1 MAPQK
6 PLIQVKNLD
15 LYFGAFHA
23 LKNVSVDFHSG
34 ELVGLVGDNG
44 AGKTTLIR
52 VLCGIHKPS
61 SGEVWFDGKQ
71 VKEFHPKLA
80 IDNGIETIQQSVGLC
95 DNLSIA
101 RNFYL
106 GREPVKKVLGIPFL
120 DFGKMRDMSTR
131 VIREFGLR
139 DNVSADDEVER
150 LSGGERQSV
159 KIGRAVE
166 FKNRVVI
173 MDEPTNHL
181 SVREREHVNELAVQL
196 KEQGLLV
203 IYITHDIFQVH
214 KLADR
219 VVIMENGE
227 KIEDASTDSMT
238 ADELEEVIRQGGRK
252 VEKRGRSDGSFR
264 SQTHCPATYRDR
276 HFPDCGVAGTAVCSH
291 FGRAMGQYLQHRLDP
306 SGHGDAGA
314 DVAWCGAGHRH
325 G

>member
-1 MAPQK
+1 MSDAK
-6 PLIQVKNLD
+6 PLIQVKNLN
-15 LYFGAFHA
+15 LYFGSFHA
-23 LKNVSVDFHSG
+23 LKDVSVDFHAG

-52 VLCGIHKPS
+52 VLCGIHKPTA
-61 SGEVWFDGKQ
+61 GEVYFEGKL

-80 IDNGIETIQQSVGLC
+80 IDQGIETIQQSVGLC

-106 GREPVKKVLGIPFL
+106 GREPTRKVLGIPLLNFA
-120 DFGKMRDMSTR
+120 KMRGEATK
-131 VIREFGLR
+131 VIRAFGLR
-139 DNVSADDEVER
+139 DNVSVDDEVER

-181 SVREREHVNELAVQL
+181 SVREREHVNELALQL
-196 KEQGLLV
+196 RDQGLLV

-219 VVIMENGE
+219 IVIMENGE
-227 KIEDASTDSMT
+227 KIEDASTDTMS
-238 ADELEEVIRQGGRK
+238 AEALEEVIRQGGRV
-252 VEKRGRSDGSFR
+252 VEK
-264 SQTHCPATYRDR
+264 T
-276 HFPDCGVAGTAVCSH
+276 
-291 FGRAMGQYLQHRLDP
+291 
-306 SGHGDAGA
+306 GA
-314 DVAWCGAGHRH
+314 
-325 G
+325 

>member
-1 MAPQK
+1 MSK
-6 PLIQVKNLD
+6 KNPLIEVKNLD
-15 LYFGAFHA
+15 LYFGSFHA
-23 LKNVSVDFHSG
+23 LKNVSVNFHAG

-52 VLCGIHKPS
+52 VLCGIHAPTK
-61 SGEVWFDGKQ
+61 GEVFFDGKK
-71 VKEFHPKLA
+71 VEKFHPKLA
-80 IDNGIETIQQSVGLC
+80 IDQGIETIQQSVGLC

-106 GREPVKKVLGIPFL
+106 GREPVKRILGVPLL
-120 DFGKMRDMSTR
+120 DFAMMREKSR
-131 VIREFGLR
+131 KVIRQFGLR
-139 DNVSADDEVER
+139 DNVSADDEVEC

-181 SVREREHVNELAVQL
+181 SVREREHVNELAIQL

-219 VVIMENGE
+219 IVIMENGE
-227 KIEDASTDSMT
+227 KV
-238 ADELEEVIRQGGRK
+238 ADEETAAMSAEALEDIIRQGGRV
-252 VEKRGRSDGSFR
+252 VENRE
-264 SQTHCPATYRDR
+264 
-276 HFPDCGVAGTAVCSH
+276 VA
-291 FGRAMGQYLQHRLDP
+291 
-306 SGHGDAGA
+306 
-314 DVAWCGAGHRH
+314 
-325 G
+325 

>member
-1 MAPQK
+1 MTTEK
-6 PLIQVKNLD
+6 PLIQVNNLN
-15 LYFGAFHA
+15 LYFGTFHA
-23 LKNVSVDFHSG
+23 LKDVSIDFHAG

-52 VLCGIHKPS
+52 VLCGIHTPS
-61 SGEVWFDGKQ
+61 SGEVFFDGEKITT
-71 VKEFHPKLA
+71 FHPKLA
-80 IDNGIETIQQSVGLC
+80 IDKGIETIQQSVGLC

-106 GREPVKKVLGIPFL
+106 GREPVKKLMGFIPL
-120 DFGKMRDMSTR
+120 LNFGKMREKSTR

-139 DNVSADDEVER
+139 DNVSANDEVER

-196 KEQGLLV
+196 RDQGLLV

-238 ADELEEVIRQGGRK
+238 AAELEEVIRQGGRL
-252 VEKRGRSDGSFR
+252 VEKRE
-264 SQTHCPATYRDR
+264 
-276 HFPDCGVAGTAVCSH
+276 
-291 FGRAMGQYLQHRLDP
+291 
-306 SGHGDAGA
+306 
-314 DVAWCGAGHRH
+314 DV
-325 G
+325 

>member
-1 MAPQK
+1 MTNTH

-23 LKNVSVDFHSG
+23 LKDVSVDFHAG

-52 VLCGIHKPS
+52 VLCGIHTPS
-61 SGEVWFDGKQ
+61 AGEVYFDGNRVQK
-71 VKEFHPKLA
+71 FHPKLA
-80 IDNGIETIQQSVGLC
+80 IDQGIETIQQSVGLC
-95 DNLSIA
+95 DNLSIS

-106 GREPVKKVLGIPFL
+106 GREPVKRIFGIPIL
-120 DFGKMRDMSTR
+120 DFKQMKDMSTK

-181 SVREREHVNELAVQL
+181 SVREREHVNELALAL

-227 KIEDASTDSMT
+227 KIEDANTDQMS
-238 ADELEEVIRQGGRK
+238 AEALEEVIRQGGRL
-252 VEKRGRSDGSFR
+252 VEKREL
-264 SQTHCPATYRDR
+264 A
-276 HFPDCGVAGTAVCSH
+276 
-291 FGRAMGQYLQHRLDP
+291 
-306 SGHGDAGA
+306 
-314 DVAWCGAGHRH
+314 
-325 G
+325 

>member
-1 MAPQK
+1 MATST
-6 PLIQVKNLD
+6 PLIQVRNLD
-15 LYFGAFHA
+15 LHFGAFHA
-23 LKNVSVDFHSG
+23 LKNVSVDFNAG

-52 VLCGIHKPS
+52 VLCGIHAPTT
-61 SGEVWFDGKQ
+61 GEVFFEGKK
-71 VKEFHPKLA
+71 VEKFHPKNA
-80 IDNGIETIQQSVGLC
+80 IDLGIETIQQSVGLC

-106 GREPVKKVLGIPFL
+106 GREPVRRIFGIPFL
-120 DFGKMRDMSTR
+120 DFRTMRDMSTR

-139 DNVSADDEVER
+139 ENVSADDEVER

-219 VVIMENGE
+219 IIIMENGE
-227 KIEDASTDSMT
+227 KIEDSLTSEMT
-238 ADELEEVIRQGGRK
+238 ADALEEVIRQGGRH
-252 VEKRGRSDGSFR
+252 VEKRE
-264 SQTHCPATYRDR
+264 
-276 HFPDCGVAGTAVCSH
+276 AV
-291 FGRAMGQYLQHRLDP
+291 
-306 SGHGDAGA
+306 
-314 DVAWCGAGHRH
+314 
-325 G
+325 

>member
-1 MAPQK
+1 MATQQA
-6 PLIQVKNLD
+6 LIQVKNLE

-23 LKNVSVDFHSG
+23 LKNVSVDFKAG

-52 VLCGIHKPS
+52 ILCGIHTPS
-61 SGEVWFDGKQ
+61 SGEVYFDGNRIT
-71 VKEFHPKLA
+71 EFHPKLA
-80 IDNGIETIQQSVGLC
+80 IDQGIETIQQTVGLC

-106 GREPVKKVLGIPFL
+106 GREPIKKVLGISFL
-120 DFGKMRDMSTR
+120 DFSKMRQMSTK
-131 VIREFGLR
+131 VIRTFGLR

-181 SVREREHVNELAVQL
+181 SVREREHVNELALQL
-196 KEQGLLV
+196 RDQGLLV

-219 VVIMENGE
+219 IVIMENGE
-227 KIEDASTDSMT
+227 KIEDASTDTMT
-238 ADELEEVIRQGGRK
+238 AEELEEVIRQGGRV
-252 VEKRGRSDGSFR
+252 VEKPEV
-264 SQTHCPATYRDR
+264 H
-276 HFPDCGVAGTAVCSH
+276 
-291 FGRAMGQYLQHRLDP
+291 
-306 SGHGDAGA
+306 
-314 DVAWCGAGHRH
+314 
-325 G
+325 

>member
-1 MAPQK
+1 MPDK
-6 PLIQVKNLD
+6 TPLIQVKNLD

-52 VLCGIHKPS
+52 VLCGIHKPT
-61 SGEVWFDGKQ
+61 SGEVWFDGRQ

-106 GREPVKKVLGIPFL
+106 GREPVRRIMGIPFL
-120 DFGKMRDMSTR
+120 DMGKMRDLSTK

-181 SVREREHVNELAVQL
+181 SVREREHVNELALQL

-214 KLADR
+214 KLANR
-219 VVIMENGE
+219 IVIMENGE
-227 KIEDASTDSMT
+227 KIEDALTSSMT
-238 ADELEEVIRQGGRK
+238 ADQLEEVIRQGGRK
-252 VEKRGRSDGSFR
+252 VEKRE
-264 SQTHCPATYRDR
+264 
-276 HFPDCGVAGTAVCSH
+276 AV
-291 FGRAMGQYLQHRLDP
+291 
-306 SGHGDAGA
+306 
-314 DVAWCGAGHRH
+314 
-325 G
+325 

>member
-1 MAPQK
+1 VNNARH
-6 PLIQVKNLD
+6 PLIQVKDLD

-23 LKNVSVDFHSG
+23 LKKVSVDFHAG

-52 VLCGIHKPS
+52 VLCGIHSPT
-61 SGEVWFDGKQ
+61 SGEVFFDGKQ
-71 VKEFHPKLA
+71 VTEFHPKLA
-80 IDNGIETIQQSVGLC
+80 IDQGIETIQQEVGLC

-120 DFGKMRDMSTR
+120 DFGQMRDMSTK

-181 SVREREHVNELAVQL
+181 SVREREHVNLLAVQL

-227 KIEDASTDSMT
+227 KIEDAPTDKMT
-238 ADELEEVIRQGGRK
+238 AEELEEVIRQGGR
-252 VEKRGRSDGSFR
+252 VVHKREL
-264 SQTHCPATYRDR
+264 
-276 HFPDCGVAGTAVCSH
+276 V
-291 FGRAMGQYLQHRLDP
+291 
-306 SGHGDAGA
+306 
-314 DVAWCGAGHRH
+314 
-325 G
+325 